1 MDLLEQ
7 LEEKIILALESMEL
21 LRMENEELKDEV
33 AELKKQNVELDG
45 QQAAWEVK
53 VASML
58 GQFEEEA
65 EAIEEDEEEVEN
77 A

>member
-1 MDLLEQ
+1 MELLDQ
-7 LEEKIILALESMEL
+7 LEEKIILALETIEL

-33 AELKKQNVELDG
+33 SELKNQNVELDS
-45 QQAAWEVK
+45 QQSAWEVK
-53 VASML
+53 VASIL

-65 EAIEEDEEEVEN
+65 VEEDEEDEVEN